1 MKHEFKLN
9 GDVSLT
15 LKPDNNALEGEFIK
29 QLFAGEIIFERISS
43 TNHPDEIV
51 IKRKTIS
58 SVPVVSIL
66 SPTEGQ
72 IG

>member
-51 IKRKTIS
+51 IKRKISIPLPTI
-58 SVPVVSIL
+58 IND
-66 SPTEGQ
+66 TDKA
-72 IG
+72 